1 MDHSQARISLKVT
14 GMYTGCWEAQKTELC
29 ESQVRKDCRAEILGA
44 GPEIGG
50 RSRECRAREVMDL
63 EGSCEHLTILGV
75 QGYVGKMKDGEL
87 EEVWW

>member
-1 MDHSQARISLKVT
+1 MDHSQARISLRVT

-29 ESQVRKDCRAEILGA
+29 ESQVRKDCRAEILGG